1 MTARFTSSPPGQ
13 AGFGPFQWTSGLV
26 FIAGALT
33 AWKLELVGLLF
44 VGELALALVA
54 AWAIA
59 ANIANSRF
67 WDRGLVL
74 ALVCLGVTLL
84 GYVLADLINRTGSSN
99 LLRGWARIGFLATDI
114 IAIHYLCRKK
124 TLNLLMLCL
133 GLSAGLVLTVSATDL
148 VKDYKLV
155 LALPI
160 TLTALCFGTLLNGR
174 ARYLVVS
181 FALTGVGILHVLMD
195 YRSLGAVCLL
205 SGAIV
210 FAKTTERSR
219 LRGLCALLYFAI
231 LLTGAVTF
239 FYSYT
244 ITSSAYVQRRQTSD
258 SWRLA
263 SAAAALDAI
272 RRAPFLGYGSWATNS
287 RVSSMFDAS
296 FAEVSG
302 HRQPVRGKLDMP
314 GHSQFLQAW
323 YEAGILGLAFFVY
336 FTYSLF
342 RTLWICVFR
351 MRLDPLIPLAIFY
364 SWISLYN
371 VAFSPFAGEH
381 RLHLAISVAIAA
393 KVSSDWNAF
402 SRAGNR
408 IADIWNQGFSVH
420 FNAAVRS

>member
-1 MTARFTSSPPGQ
+1 MTGLGR
-13 AGFGPFQWTSGLV
+13 FQWTSGLV

-54 AWAIA
+54 AWAMA
-59 ANIANSRF
+59 ANIANPRF

-74 ALVCLGVTLL
+74 PLVFLAVTFF
-84 GYVLADLINRTGSSN
+84 GYILADLINGTGSSN

-114 IAIHYLCRKK
+114 VAIHYLCRRK

-133 GLSAGLVLTVSATDL
+133 GLSAGLVLTVSPTDL
-148 VKDYKLV
+148 LKDYKLV

-160 TLTALCFGTLLNGR
+160 TLTALCAGTLLKSR
-174 ARYLVVS
+174 ARYLAVS
-181 FALTGVGILHVLMD
+181 FALTGVGLLHVLMD
-195 YRSLGAVCLL
+195 YRSLGAVCFL

-210 FAKTTERSR
+210 FAKSTERSR
-219 LRGLCALLYFAI
+219 LGGICSLFYLTI
-231 LLTGAVTF
+231 LLAGGITF

-244 ITSSAYVQRRQTSD
+244 ITSSAYLQRRQTSD

-263 SAAAALDAI
+263 SATAALDAI
-272 RRAPFLGYGSWATNS
+272 RRAPLLGNGSWATS
-287 RVSSMFDAS
+287 SQVSSMFDAS
-296 FAEVSG
+296 FAETSG
-302 HRQPVRGKLDMP
+302 HRQPIKGKLDMP

-351 MRLDPLIPLAIFY
+351 MQLDPLIPLAVFY

-381 RLHLAISVAIAA
+381 RLHLAISVAVAA
-393 KVSSDWNAF
+393 KVASDWNAF
-402 SRAGNR
+402 SRAQIR
-408 IADIWNQGFSVH
+408 IAEIWSHGVPLH
-420 FNAAVRS
+420 FDAAVPS

>member
-1 MTARFTSSPPGQ
+1 MTAQFASASYQQAAFGRFQGTS
-13 AGFGPFQWTSGLV
+13 ALV

-33 AWKLELVGLLF
+33 AWKLEFVGLLF

-59 ANIANSRF
+59 ANIANSKF
-67 WDRGLVL
+67 WHPGLVL
-74 ALVCLGVTLL
+74 ALIFLGVTFL
-84 GYVLADLINRTGSSN
+84 GYILADLINRTSTSN

-114 IAIHYLCRKK
+114 IAIHYLCRRK
-124 TLNLLMLCL
+124 TLNFLMLCL
-133 GLSAGLVLTVSATDL
+133 GLSAGLTLTVSAADL

-174 ARYLVVS
+174 VRYVVVS
-181 FALTGVGILHVLMD
+181 FALTGVGVLHVLMD
-195 YRSLGAVCLL
+195 YRSLGALCLL

-231 LLTGAVTF
+231 LFTGSATF

-244 ITSSAYVQRRQTSD
+244 ITSSAYLQRRQTSD

-263 SAAAALDAI
+263 SATVALDAI
-272 RRAPFLGYGSWATNS
+272 RRAPLLGNGSWATS
-287 RVSSMFDAS
+287 SQVTSMFDAS
-296 FAEVSG
+296 FAEASG
-302 HRQPVRGKLDMP
+302 RRQPTKGHLDMP

-336 FTYSLF
+336 FTYSLL
-342 RTLWICVFR
+342 RTLWLCIFR
-351 MRLDPLIPLAIFY
+351 MPLDPLIPLAIFY
-364 SWISLYN
+364 STMSLYN
-371 VAFSPFAGEH
+371 VVFSPFAGEH
-381 RLHLAISVAIAA
+381 RLHLAISVAVAA
-393 KVSSDWNAF
+393 KVSSGWNGFEGVKKQIAAIWTPAF
-402 SRAGNR
+402 TSQL
-408 IADIWNQGFSVH
+408 D
-420 FNAAVRS
+420 AAVRS